1 MNIISEEKNSRIL
14 ALDYGTARIGVAIS
28 DPTQILASPLTTIEN
43 NAKSAKEIRKLIEEN
58 QVSTLVIGYPLNL
71 KGKEEIAAEKVNAFI
86 EKLAL
91 KHVEIVRWDERFSSV
106 TAMNLLHEAGVKVRK
121 DKGRIDRSAAA
132 VILQNYLDSK

>member
-91 KHVEIVRWDERFSSV
+91 KHIEIVRWDERFSSV
-106 TAMNLLHEAGVKVRK
+106 TAMNLLQEAGVKVRK